1 MNITDLHTEEN
12 LDLEVPEKS
21 KDYIRSLERGLAVIR
36 AFSSGSR
43 SLTLT
48 EVANATGISRASARR
63 FLLTLLELGYVG
75 SDGRSFY
82 LRPRVLELGQ
92 AYLRSESVSV
102 IAQSHLEIL
111 TKELGESCSASVL
124 DDADIIYTARSAAN
138 RIMSINLAV
147 GQRLPAYA
155 TSMGR
160 VLLAFSPETV
170 ISDYLQQYE
179 RTQFTDQT
187 VTAEKA
193 LLSILRET
201 AKQGW
206 AMIDQELEEGVR
218 SIAVPV
224 RDPAGKV
231 LIAINVSVHATR
243 VSTEVLKSEFLP
255 KLSNAAREIEAD
267 LINRP

>member
-111 TKELGESCSASVL
+111 TKEL
-124 DDADIIYTARSAAN
+124 
-138 RIMSINLAV
+138 
-147 GQRLPAYA
+147 
-155 TSMGR
+155 
-160 VLLAFSPETV
+160 
-170 ISDYLQQYE
+170 
-179 RTQFTDQT
+179 
-187 VTAEKA
+187 
-193 LLSILRET
+193 
-201 AKQGW
+201 
-206 AMIDQELEEGVR
+206 
-218 SIAVPV
+218 
-224 RDPAGKV
+224 
-231 LIAINVSVHATR
+231 
-243 VSTEVLKSEFLP
+243 
-255 KLSNAAREIEAD
+255 
-267 LINRP
+267 